1 MKNSFN
7 YPKKGVA
14 MNAGS
19 VIAWSMMT
27 VVALPVI
34 YFVFLV
40 PLALIIGGFRQ
51 MILQIKNR
59 SK

>member
-1 MKNSFN
+1 
-7 YPKKGVA
+7 